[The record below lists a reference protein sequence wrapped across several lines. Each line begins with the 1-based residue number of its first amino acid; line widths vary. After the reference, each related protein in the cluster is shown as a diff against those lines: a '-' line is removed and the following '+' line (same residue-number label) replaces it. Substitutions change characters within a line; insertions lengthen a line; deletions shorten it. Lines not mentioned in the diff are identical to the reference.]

1 MPDDKKTVCIFEDN
15 LDIQLL
21 LKIFFVK
28 RGFLPII
35 NGDGV
40 DAVAVV
46 RKHNPAVIMMDI
58 IMPGKDGIEACK
70 ELRENG
76 VKTPIVILTSKAFA
90 DDKQRG
96 LSAGANAY
104 LFKPFNPADLDAT
117 VRPLLG

>member
-1 MPDDKKTVCIFEDN
+1 MPEDKKIVCIFEDN

-28 RGFLPII
+28 RGLRPII
-35 NGDGV
+35 YGDGV
-40 DAVAVV
+40 DAVAIV
-46 RKHNPAVIMMDI
+46 RKHNPALILMDI

-70 ELRENG
+70 ELRDSG
-76 VKTPIVILTSKAFA
+76 VSTPIVILTSKAFA
-90 DDKQRG
+90 DDKERG

-104 LFKPFNPADLDAT
+104 LYKPFNPAELDAT